1 MYRLC
6 AKPFLDS
13 NISVAIVGYRT
24 YPDGNVQDQIDDLE
38 AAAKFLSIHYPHI
51 SQRPSSVEEKDWT
64 GVSIIGHSSGAH
76 IALLMIV
83 DRISRWV
90 ESQSTKEEQ
99 SLARVNQKTL
109 HFDQFIGM
117 SGVYNI
123 SHHFDYEAGRGV
135 EEISPMKA
143 ACAHSRKSFDYYS
156 PTLRLQS
163 IFGSPKLSS
172 LSNPVEQIIFDMVPR
187 ILLIHGADDSTVPFT
202 STAEAGKIIRNCGV
216 KCCKEYYLPKTGHPD
231 VVMELM
237 LGGNSRDIVMDWLQN
252 ENVIRPG
259 MQDGVQNIKSKL

>member
-13 NISVAIVGYRT
+13 NISVAVVGYRT
-24 YPDGNVQDQIDDLE
+24 YPDGDVQAQIDDLE
-38 AAAKFLSIHYPHI
+38 AAAQFLSIHYSHLT
-51 SQRPSSVEEKDWT
+51 QRPSSVEESDWT
-64 GVSIIGHSSGAH
+64 GVTLIGHSSGAH

-90 ESQSTKEEQ
+90 ESQSMKEDQNLPYTKQ
-99 SLARVNQKTL
+99 NTVQ
-109 HFDQFIGM
+109 FDQYIGM

-135 EEISPMKA
+135 EEISPMKP
-143 ACAHSRKSFDYYS
+143 ACAFSRKSFDYYS

-163 IFGSPKLSS
+163 IFASQKISS
-172 LSNPVEQIIFDMVPR
+172 LSKPIEQVISEMVPR
-187 ILLIHGADDSTVPFT
+187 MLLIHGADDSTVPFT

-216 KCCKEYYLPKTGHPD
+216 PFCKEYYLPATGHPD

-237 LGGNSRDIVMDWLQN
+237 LGGKSRDIVMDWLMHEN
-252 ENVIRPG
+252 ETST
-259 MQDGVQNIKSKL
+259 IKSKL